1 MTPISDNAIDQIA
14 FQRDGYVILP
24 VLDEQETAH
33 FLAEAEK
40 LITPDA
46 NAKMASS
53 GSSDQ
58 AFQHFGDQLEDYG
71 KLPKNYYFH
80 LINNLRAR
88 PLHNAFHHRNVL
100 HVIETLLG
108 PELILNNGSMLAAEA
123 GVQYNLGWHRDVIQ
137 IPQEQIEDF
146 LYSPEWFHNN
156 VQVNLALTEDA
167 CLWAVPGSH
176 CRPNTPEEVATFGGS
191 KHYAPQGANMPGAVE
206 VVLKP
211 GEAIFYNN
219 NLIHNGLCECIQ
231 NPRRTIHLGYHTNT
245 RKPSW
250 HFYLLD
256 ADKIDEQFLDGVSP
270 ELKEMMIR
278 YRDCRQ
284 RYPRMEE
291 TWKRE
296 WAWQGE
302 TPTTENPR

>member
-1 MTPISDNAIDQIA
+1 MIEITDDAIDRTA
-14 FQRDGYVILP
+14 YERDGFVVLQ
-24 VLDEQETAH
+24 VLDEQEIDH

-46 NAKMASS
+46 STARAAT

-58 AFQHFGDQLEDYG
+58 AFQHFGDRLEDYG

-80 LINNLRAR
+80 LINNRRAR
-88 PLHNAFHHRNVL
+88 SLHNAFHHPNVL
-100 HVIETLLG
+100 QVIEAMLG

-123 GVQYNLGWHRDVIQ
+123 GVTYHLGWHRDVIQ
-137 IPQEQIEDF
+137 IPQEEIEDF

-156 VQVNLALTEDA
+156 VQVNLALTEDR

-176 CRPNTPEEVATFGGS
+176 CRPNNAEEITAFGGS
-191 KHYAPQGANMPGAVE
+191 KHYAPPNAEMPGAVE
-206 VVLKP
+206 VPLKP
-211 GEAIFYNN
+211 GEGIFYNN
-219 NLIHNGLCECIQ
+219 NMIHNGLCQRIA
-231 NPRRTIHLGYHTNT
+231 NPRRTIHLGYHTDT
-245 RKPSW
+245 HKPSW

-278 YRDCRQ
+278 YRRCRE
-284 RYPRMEE
+284 RYPRMED

-296 WAWQGE
+296 WAWQGDA
-302 TPTTENPR
+302 